1 MFNYL
6 LPAASW
12 EDQAILFEKP
22 ISPLI
27 DSSLNRFFRRE
38 PPAGSGDLLGSPRG
52 GHQCGDRSA
61 GHRGCGGPV
70 AGAPG
75 LVAPRH
81 QPGSHATSLDTQ
93 MAKVKVPETEAIH
106 F

>member
-1 MFNYL
+1 M
-6 LPAASW
+6 ASW
-12 EDQAILFEKP
+12 ENQAILFEKP

-38 PPAGSGDLLGSPRG
+38 PSAGSEDHQGNPRG
-52 GHQCGDRSA
+52 GHQCGDGWSA
-61 GHRGCGGPV
+61 GSPGLWWSPG
-70 AGAPG
+70 AGASDLWLHACKPG
-75 LVAPRH
+75 T
-81 QPGSHATSLDTQ
+81 HATSLDTQ